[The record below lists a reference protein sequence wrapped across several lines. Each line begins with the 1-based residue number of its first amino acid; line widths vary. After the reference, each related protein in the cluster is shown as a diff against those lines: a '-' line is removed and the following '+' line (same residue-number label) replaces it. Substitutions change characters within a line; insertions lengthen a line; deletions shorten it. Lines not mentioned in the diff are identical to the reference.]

1 MAVNIGVSFLC
12 PDVAWSSPARRE
24 QEHSC
29 KRHTNEYFF
38 QIFPPTILYIPY
50 SIYPNGERSAE
61 LRGNNP
67 ICFLRKINE
76 GKSHSGIIH
85 LIMENTL
92 TSLQLWRK
100 HIALPQDHGSWVFL
114 LSPLIVGL
122 FASGKWTPG
131 MPVLVLAAMTAFLVR
146 QPLTV
151 IVKVY
156 SGRKNHRDLPAAF
169 FWTAVYGVIGLVSV
183 AVLVLMG
190 YGYLLYLAL
199 PGAPVFI
206 WYLWLVSRR
215 AERRQLGVELV
226 ATGVLSLAATAGY
239 WMGQGYADPRGWLLW
254 GLLWF
259 QSAAS
264 IVHAYMRLEQ
274 RELKPGTPV
283 IERLKAAGSF
293 TQRAWLYTS
302 FNLAVVILLTILKVL
317 PAWLFFPYLLQW
329 AETVYTTFRPAI
341 GVKPTIIGI
350 RQLIVSSLFT
360 VLFIV
365 AWILT

>member
-1 MAVNIGVSFLC
+1 LRKSNEG
-12 PDVAWSSPARRE
+12 ARR
-24 QEHSC
+24 
-29 KRHTNEYFF
+29 
-38 QIFPPTILYIPY
+38 
-50 SIYPNGERSAE
+50 
-61 LRGNNP
+61 
-67 ICFLRKINE
+67 
-76 GKSHSGIIH
+76 SGIIYP
-85 LIMENTL
+85 IMENTL
-92 TSLQLWRK
+92 SSLQLWRR

-122 FASGKWTPG
+122 AASGRWTPG
-131 MPVLVLAAMTAFLVR
+131 MIVLVLAAMTAFLIR

-156 SGRKNHRDLPAAF
+156 SGRKHRRDLPAAF
-169 FWTAVYGVIGLVSV
+169 FWTAVYGIVGLASV

-199 PGAPVFI
+199 PGVPVFA
-206 WYLWLVSRR
+206 WHLWLVSRR
-215 AERRQLGVELV
+215 SERRQLGVELV

-274 RELKPGTPV
+274 RDMKQAALV
-283 IERLKAAGSF
+283 VDRLKAHGSF

-302 FNLAVVILLTILKVL
+302 FNVTAVIVLSILKVL
-317 PAWLFFPYLLQW
+317 PTWLFLPYLLQW
-329 AETVYTTFRPAI
+329 AETIYTTFRPAI
-341 GVKPTIIGI
+341 GVKPAMIGI

-360 VLFIV
+360 VMFIV
-365 AWILT
+365 AWVL